1 MTKIQDRYASA
12 VHSSN
17 LVVDG
22 KTYMGDSDV
31 LGAMGIADRVLTQ
44 GMTSDGTP
52 VRPSPVAVPLE
63 RLFAGDNRAAYEIV
77 RILAE
82 MAHEHSFKLKTKISR
97 VHCADMAR
105 ACLAWHRD
113 GTCKTCEGRGYALIP
128 GTKTMSEREC
138 QECCPSHVPARWRT
152 PGKMPFER
160 EFRPEWR
167 ELARWLVSEMA
178 RASGH
183 AGPAAMRALAPQLN
197 LE

>member
-1 MTKIQDRYASA
+1 MTQKIQNRYASA

-17 LVVDG
+17 LAVDE

-44 GMTSDGTP
+44 GVTSDGTP

-77 RILAE
+77 RILAT

-97 VHCADMAR
+97 VQCADMAR

-113 GTCKTCEGRGYALIP
+113 GSCPACEGRGYALIP
-128 GTKTMSEREC
+128 GTKTLSERDCPEC
-138 QECCPSHVPARWRT
+138 RGSR
-152 PGKMPFER
+152 KMPFER
-160 EFRPEWR
+160 QFRPEWR

-183 AGPAAMRALAPQLN
+183 AGPAAMRALAPQLE
-197 LE
+197 L

>member
-1 MTKIQDRYASA
+1 MTKIANRYASA

-31 LGAMGIADRVLTQ
+31 LGAYGIADRVLNT
-44 GMTSDGTP
+44 GKTSDGQN
-52 VRPSPVAVPLE
+52 VRPAPLAVSLE
-63 RLFAGDNRAAYEIV
+63 RLFSGDNRATYEIV
-77 RILAE
+77 RVLAE
-82 MAHEHSFKLKTKISR
+82 MAHEHSFKINCRIKR
-97 VHCADMAR
+97 VQCVDLAR

-113 GTCKTCEGRGYALIP
+113 GACKPCEGRGYALIP
-128 GTKTMSEREC
+128 GTKTLSEREC
-138 QECCPSHVPARWRT
+138 PECRGSR
-152 PGKMPFER
+152 KMPFER
-160 EFRPEWR
+160 QFRPEWR

>member
-31 LGAMGIADRVLTQ
+31 LGAAGLADKALTTGWRPTGPDGQ
-44 GMTSDGTP
+44 GEP

-113 GTCKTCEGRGYALIP
+113 GTCKPCEGRGYQLIP
-128 GTKTMSEREC
+128 GTKTLSEREC
-138 QECCPSHVPARWRT
+138 PECRGSR
-152 PGKMPFER
+152 KMPFER
-160 EFRPEWR
+160 QFRPEQR

-183 AGPAAMRALAPQLN
+183 AGPAAMRALAPQLE
-197 LE
+197 L